1 MTWTPSPTNERL
13 TSELAA
19 LVSHGVVSTAPADR
33 VAYARDLW
41 PRKVIGMRGGDVAP
55 APPAVVVWPSS
66 VDELCAVVRYAAERG
81 TPLVP
86 FGAGSGVCGGV
97 EATADAIVVDM
108 KKMRRVL
115 SVNRDML
122 TVHAEAGI
130 LGQHLEDHLS
140 ELGFT
145 LGHFPSSI
153 YCSTLGG
160 WLAARSAGQCSGRYG
175 KIEDMVV
182 SLSYVDGE
190 GNART
195 VHRDGAGAELL
206 PLLIGSEGILGVI
219 TDAELRISPAP
230 AERAF
235 ASFNM
240 PTVEAGLHA
249 IRDIYQAGL
258 RPAVARLYDPFDT
271 KLARSHKS
279 KSPNARHATNK
290 GPGVG
295 AQVLARALRVPGLL
309 NKVVHGFFDRAN
321 VGSMLVLVWEDTPD
335 VGRSECARASQIAF
349 AYGGTDS
356 GEEPARAW
364 LKRRHSVSYRQSTM
378 YAAGAFV
385 DTMEVAAPWSRLYET
400 YTAVHKAISPYG
412 FVMAHFSHA
421 YPDGASIYFTFA
433 GSASDDAEA
442 LRKYDALWNAALRAA
457 VDAGASFS
465 HHHGVGR
472 SKAPAMAYESQA
484 SVDVVRRLKCAMDPH
499 GIFNP
504 GTLLPAR
511 DSNAVFSHRVPRSEI
526 DRPAELVLDR
536 DSLVVRVDANVSVA
550 ELQKF
555 AQAHGATLATYQ
567 LPASSSVGEWL
578 AGERH
583 LFGSGEHDPVAQRV
597 SGLDVALPDGQT
609 LQLRPS
615 PRRATGPDLLSLF
628 LGMGG
633 AHGKILAAHV
643 VLFRVAEMKRAQI
656 EFGNVTNPQAAL
668 ASLRGRGVRL
678 LDARTDAHVLFLL
691 FDGAGELGA
700 LRTREIDAVV
710 RHFGGRVVDSADPP
724 PPIQVRP
731 TPLLN
736 NLFRENTA

>member
-1 MTWTPSPTNERL
+1 MWTPSSTNERL
-13 TSELAA
+13 RDELTSLLRSGLA
-19 LVSHGVVSTAPADR
+19 STNAADR

-41 PRKVIGMRGGDVAP
+41 PRKVIGMRGGEIAP
-55 APPAVVVWPSS
+55 APPAVVVWPENTEE
-66 VDELCAVVRYAAERG
+66 VCAVVRYAASHRI
-81 TPLVP
+81 PIVP

-97 EATADAIVVDM
+97 EASPDAIVLDM
-108 KKMRRVL
+108 KKMRRVIR
-115 SVNRDML
+115 VDHDGL

-130 LGQHLEDHLS
+130 LGQHLEDFLL

-182 SLSYVDGE
+182 GLSYVDGH
-190 GNART
+190 GQSHT
-195 VHRDGAGAELL
+195 LTRDGSGAELI

-219 TDAELRISPAP
+219 THAVLRISPAP
-230 AERAF
+230 SERVF

-240 PTVEAGLHA
+240 PTVESGLHA

-279 KSPNARHATNK
+279 KDPHAAHPTNH
-290 GPGVG
+290 GPGLG
-295 AQVLARALRVPGLL
+295 AQLLARALRVPGLL
-309 NKVVHGFFDRAN
+309 NKVVHGVFDRTG
-321 VGSMLVLVWEDTPD
+321 VGSMLVLVWEDASD
-335 VGRSECARASQIAF
+335 VGRAECSRASQIAL
-349 AYGGTDS
+349 AHGGKDS
-356 GEEPARAW
+356 GEEPARSW

-385 DTMEVAAPWSRLYET
+385 DTMEVAAPWSRLLET
-400 YTAVHKAISPYG
+400 YVAVHKAIAPYG

-472 SKAPAMAYESQA
+472 SKAPAMAYESKA
-484 SVDVVRRLKCAMDPH
+484 SVDVVRGLKRIMDPH

-504 GTLLPAR
+504 GTLLPSSGSMPAFPQQGEVAR
-511 DSNAVFSHRVPRSEI
+511 SDNGSPFT
-526 DRPAELVLDR
+526 LDR
-536 DSLVVRVDANVSVA
+536 DSLVVKVDASASVDALERYAETHGVS
-550 ELQKF
+550 
-555 AQAHGATLATYQ
+555 LACF
-567 LPASSSVGEWL
+567 LPAAPTTVGEWL
-578 AGERH
+578 ANDRH
-583 LFGSGEHDPVAQRV
+583 LFGTGPHDPVAQRV
-597 SGLDVALPDGQT
+597 SGLEVSLPNGST
-609 LQLRPS
+609 LLLRPA

-628 LGMGG
+628 LGTGG
-633 AHGKILAAHV
+633 VHGAIRTAHL
-643 VLFRVAEMKRAQI
+643 VLFRVAEPRRMCLEFSKAQVP
-656 EFGNVTNPQAAL
+656 EVAL
-668 ASLRGRGVRL
+668 AFLRGRGIRL
-678 LDARTDAHVLFLL
+678 LDARIDGHKLFLL
-691 FDGAGELGA
+691 FDGAGQVGA
-700 LRTREIDAVV
+700 LREQEIDFVV
-710 RHFGGRVVDSADPP
+710 RTHGARISDDFPKPTVATLT
-724 PPIQVRP
+724 P
-731 TPLLN
+731 TPLLET
-736 NLFRENTA
+736 LFRENPA